1 MNDLI
6 PGQRI
11 IDAIDKLDAKFEEFR
26 RDVTSWQQEQGEKVA
41 RLEAQVKPA
50 IIDNGQPSKL
60 SSIDARVRTLERSYF
75 KMIGA
80 SSVSGAVVALAIEV
94 ARKHWGF

>member
-26 RDVTSWQQEQGEKVA
+26 RDVTSWQQERGETVVK
-41 RLEAQVKPA
+41 LETIVKPA
-50 IIDNGQPSKL
+50 LVNNGQKSRL
-60 SSIDARVRTLERSYF
+60 SQVEDRISVLEHAYF
-75 KMIGA
+75 KVVGA
-80 SSVSGAVVALAIEV
+80 SSVSGAVVALLIEI
-94 ARKHWGF
+94 ARKHYHF

>member
-60 SSIDARVRTLERSYF
+60 SSIDSRVRTLERSYF
-75 KMIGA
+75 KLIGA
-80 SSVSGAVVALAIEV
+80 SSVSGALVALAIEV